1 MNDYLSLIPPQNA
14 AQPHF
19 IATVSAAL
27 QAWLDT
33 QSTLVGMLPGFDL
46 DTAVGAQLDVVGE
59 WVGGSRRLATPIT
72 GVYFAFD
79 DTIKTGFDSGVWLGP
94 GNSASALSLLD
105 DETYRLI
112 LRLKIAA
119 NNWDGTLGGAQGIMN
134 ALSSANA
141 YVFLQD
147 NFDMSMTVGLSGV
160 IPSALFVEILKQANS
175 WLRPAAVKLAGVN
188 VTSVSGGTV
197 FGFDTNNVFIK
208 GFDTGVWSNPV

>member
-1 MNDYLSLIPPQNA
+1 MNDYLTLVPPQNA
-14 AQPHF
+14 AQPNF
-19 IATVSAAL
+19 IAAVSAAL
-27 QAWLDT
+27 QPLIDT
-33 QSTLVGMLPGFDL
+33 QSALSGMLPGFDL
-46 DTAVGAQLDVVGE
+46 DTAVGASLDVVGE
-59 WVGGSRRLATPIT
+59 WVGLSRRLATPVV

-79 DTIKTGFDSGVWLGP
+79 DALYGFDAGVWLGP
-94 GNSASALSLLD
+94 GNSATGLTQLD
-105 DETYRLI
+105 DETYRLL

-134 ALSSANA
+134 ALSSANT

-147 NFDMSMTVGLSGV
+147 NFDMSLTIGLSGV
-160 IPSALFVEILKQANS
+160 IPSALFVAILKQANA

-208 GFDTGVWSNPV
+208 GFDSGVWSNPV